1 MSLDLI
7 IRNIWVLH
15 PFSTR
20 DLGFWPTGRIL
31 PRSGTSFASR
41 VETGIF
47 RRKRDKNPPV
57 MFSQCVADKRDCQR
71 GECPFAG

>member
-20 DLGFWPTGRIL
+20 NLGFWLSGRIL
-31 PRSGTSFASR
+31 PRSGTAFASR

-47 RRKRDKNPPV
+47 RRKRDKDPPV
-57 MFSQCVADKRDCQR
+57 MFSQLTADQRDCQR

>member
-1 MSLDLI
+1 VI
-7 IRNIWVLH
+7 
-15 PFSTR
+15 
-20 DLGFWPTGRIL
+20 GFLANRPYFAAERHFI
-31 PRSGTSFASR
+31 ASR

-57 MFSQCVADKRDCQR
+57 MFSQFVADKRDCQR